1 METGKSQETLDSVGL
16 QSSSVKEVDE
26 LEDRTGEGDC
36 SLTITCCTF
45 SSLLGLPHFWALAV
59 SHLHLLRSRNA
70 SRIMNLWVFYS
81 LCGNIALTCFHAIV
95 PASVPSAGEDKW
107 MVIVDR
113 ASLLLIQALSEL
125 YKVQEQCWR
134 LLELHSIKIVS
145 SGIIWV
151 SLQEVGI
158 PGTSLNDFVGLCH
171 MHTSL
176 IALIFSQWP
185 CEHTVHLWV
194 FFFFSNLFNP

>member
-1 METGKSQETLDSVGL
+1 
-16 QSSSVKEVDE
+16 
-26 LEDRTGEGDC
+26 
-36 SLTITCCTF
+36 
-45 SSLLGLPHFWALAV
+45 
-59 SHLHLLRSRNA
+59 
-70 SRIMNLWVFYS
+70 MNLWVFYS
-81 LCGNIALTCFHAIV
+81 LCGNIALTRFHAVV

-113 ASLLLIQALSEL
+113 ASLLLIQALSGL
-125 YKVQEQCWR
+125 CKVQEQCWR

-158 PGTSLNDFVGLCH
+158 PGTSLPLNDFVGLCH

-176 IALIFSQWP
+176 IALFSVSHHVNILYI
-185 CEHTVHLWV
+185 CGG
-194 FFFFSNLFNP
+194 FSNFFSSHKKTFKSFRQSFTATTLFSTIRTFLVSKWIAVIIISTGFSDELGFPGAMGVCSTVPTVTTYGI